1 MRMPIAS
8 NNIAINISIG
18 ISRNFSVIVEVMVM
32 VLSTTSLMVTG
43 DVVIEVVR
51 IGIVLSKI

>member
-8 NNIAINISIG
+8 NNIAININIG
-18 ISRNFSVIVEVMVM
+18 ISRNFSAIVEVIVM

-51 IGIVLSKI
+51 IGIVLSNI